1 MGAEQLTAEQIAD
14 FRDAFSKHGKDGE
27 GGITTK
33 ELGAVMRALGEN
45 PTEAELQE
53 KLDEFDADCN
63 GMIDFSEFLELMERK
78 TREADEEKQL
88 IEAFNVFDS
97 DGDGFISP
105 EDIFQVMGEE
115 VDDGQGG
122 DLDWEGQ
129 ISRDDFVK
137 MMMAR

>member
-1 MGAEQLTAEQIAD
+1 MG
-14 FRDAFSKHGKDGE
+14 
-27 GGITTK
+27 
-33 ELGAVMRALGEN
+33 GEN

-53 KLDEFDADCN
+53 KLNEFDADSN
-63 GMIDFSEFLELMERK
+63 GMIDFTEFLELMERK
-78 TREADEEKQL
+78 TREVDEEKQL

-105 EDIFQVMGEE
+105 EDIFQVMGEDA
-115 VDDGQGG
+115 DDGQGG
-122 DLDWEGQ
+122 ELDWEGQ